1 MTECKFVFRFSKGG
15 NSDSVIASY
24 KLHTVPRP
32 GDNLLITGDDG
43 NEFMSEVKEIV
54 HSINPSKGSHEIRV
68 FHG

>member
-1 MTECKFVFRFSKGG
+1 
-15 NSDSVIASY
+15 
-24 KLHTVPRP
+24 
-32 GDNLLITGDDG
+32 LITGDDG